1 MTEYQEALLEHDLV
15 STIMKG
21 TSLQLQD
28 MRNQLKRNIASIPLQ
43 LQCKKLNSELL
54 TLAPMYNAICEK
66 AIDGLEQK
74 YGAKL
79 DFLRVPGEPKENGK
93 Q

>member
-1 MTEYQEALLEHDLV
+1 MNEYQETLLEHTLV
-15 STIMKG
+15 AQLIKG
-21 TSLQLQD
+21 TSLQLEE
-28 MRNQLKRNIASIPLQ
+28 MRNQLKRDMASISLQ

-54 TLAPMYNAICEK
+54 TLTPMYNAICEK

-79 DFLRVPGEPKENGK
+79 DFLRVQEEPKQNGK